1 MTTENI
7 KSSLI
12 VFKVAA
18 EMMATTSAAIGGL
31 FIWGELPSSV
41 LYFNLVVGL
50 VIAALFVELQSEAC
64 ETIRLIYLIEE

>member
-1 MTTENI
+1 
-7 KSSLI
+7 
-12 VFKVAA
+12 
-18 EMMATTSAAIGGL
+18 MMATTSAAIGGL